1 MRRSTST
8 AAAGLA
14 ISLAA
19 ALSPVAPATA
29 LTPAGLATGPAATL
43 RAEPLATTSAA
54 GPLTEHQVT
63 LVTGDVVQLRT
74 DADGRRLAAVLP
86 DEGDPAPGYL
96 VQQSAAGMYV
106 FPREAMRLLAAG
118 RLDQELFNVTSLVEQ
133 GYDDASR
140 STLPLLVAGGPAAGR
155 PGLDVPGAVAGPAF
169 PTLGLAAVG
178 VDKDRARAFWAGL
191 SGALA
196 RGQGTAAASGE
207 GIRKVW
213 LDAQVRATLDDS
225 VPQIGA
231 PAAWAAGYTGRK
243 INLAVLD
250 TGVDATHPD
259 LAGRVVKT
267 VNFIDGDDAVD
278 HHGHGTHVAAT
289 AAGTGAA
296 SGGSRRGVA
305 YRSRLFVGKVLD
317 GKGSGSYSTVIAGMR
332 WAVEE
337 GADIINMSLGARPTS
352 GKDPMSRALN
362 RLSARSGAL
371 FVVSAGNAYN
381 EGSVS
386 TPATAD
392 AALAVGAVTKR
403 NALARFSSKG
413 PRRGDLAVKPEIT
426 GPGVHIVAARAA
438 GTALGDVV
446 DDDYT
451 RLSGTSMAA
460 PHVAGAAAILAQ
472 RHPRWTAE
480 KLKAALVS
488 TAKPS
493 ARPSVYEQGAG
504 RVDVDRAVR
513 QRVLA
518 RPGVLSLPIARWP
531 HDDGEVRSDEVV
543 YRNKSAKQMT
553 LDLALEAATRNGDRD
568 PAAPLSVSPRTLTL
582 PAGGRATARVTA
594 DSSLGKIGTY
604 GALLTAR
611 QRGADTAQ
619 QVVLRTA
626 VGFTKE
632 EEKYTLTVKA
642 RDRGGPSVGVAEV
655 VSLTGRPNRFEFIF
669 GRTRF
674 RLPVKD
680 YSAMG
685 YVIGFG
691 RRDPIVL
698 AGEPTLR
705 LDRDRKVV
713 LDERESTPITVR
725 LPRATVPDF
734 GTVGYSREVPR
745 LSFGSTFFVVGGTQL
760 KAVPTEPVTPGEFV
774 FTTQF
779 GGHAPRDTRRDYRYD
794 VILQEKDRIPAD
806 LDYDLGADDLA
817 RVDNAYHGQ
826 QPQQKVLVGKFGFAP
841 GDSSAFTILRPTR
854 VPLQRAEFVSANGTE
869 WGTIVGVGPS
879 RHLAVFREAFR
890 AYEPGERVAT
900 SWLRQIARP
909 DLSAGERYL
918 RDVGL
923 PPYRRGNRIFAVVP
937 EFVDAA
943 GHLGDISPVDR
954 SSFGLYGGGR
964 RLTGG
969 EHIFLYRGVKVPKDV
984 SKFRLYLT
992 TERKTPWWGLS
1003 TKVKTAWRFVS
1014 TPTEGERVTLPLLNP
1029 TYDVPVDLRN
1039 RAPDDGRFVFGVTV
1053 TPPEGATASPLHRFR
1068 VKASFDGGRTW
1079 RFGRTRVLG
1088 GGQYAVALR
1097 HPPKERTDGF
1107 VALKMHAA
1115 DDSGNRVWQSVERAY
1130 RLTKSS

>member
-1 MRRSTST
+1 MRRSMST

-19 ALSPVAPATA
+19 ALSPAAPATA

-43 RAEPLATTSAA
+43 RAEPLGTIPAA
-54 GPLTEHQVT
+54 GPLSEHQVT

-178 VDKDRARAFWAGL
+178 VEKDRARAFWAGL

-196 RGQGTAAASGE
+196 RGRGTAAASSGA
-207 GIRKVW
+207 IRKVW

-231 PAAWAAGYTGRK
+231 PAAWAAGYTGRRV
-243 INLAVLD
+243 NLAVLD
-250 TGVDATHPD
+250 TGVDVTHPD

-267 VNFIDGDDAVD
+267 ANFTDEDDAVD

-317 GKGSGSYSTVIAGMR
+317 GKGSGSSSTVIAGMR

-337 GADIINMSLGARPTS
+337 GADVINMSLGGPPTK
-352 GKDPMSRALN
+352 GRDPMSRALN
-362 RLSARSGAL
+362 RLSAESGAL
-371 FVVSAGNAYN
+371 FVVAAGNSYN
-381 EGSVS
+381 DQTVGS
-386 TPATAD
+386 PATAD

-413 PRRGDLAVKPEIT
+413 PRRGDLAIKPEIT
-426 GPGVHIVAARAA
+426 APGVRIVAARAA

-472 RHPRWTAE
+472 RHPRWTAG

-488 TAKPS
+488 TARPS
-493 ARPSVYEQGAG
+493 ARPTVYEQGAG
-504 RVDVDRAVR
+504 RVDVDRVVR

-518 RPGVLSLPIARWP
+518 RPGVLSLPVARWP
-531 HDDGEVRSDEVV
+531 HDDGEVRSDEVT

-582 PAGGRATARVTA
+582 PAGGRATVTVTA

-611 QRGADTAQ
+611 QRGVEAAQ
-619 QVVLRTA
+619 GVVLRTA

-632 EEKYTLTVKA
+632 AEKYTLTFKA
-642 RDRGGPSVGVAEV
+642 RDRGGP
-655 VSLTGRPNRFEFIF
+655 VSG
-669 GRTRF
+669 
-674 RLPVKD
+674 
-680 YSAMG
+680 S
-685 YVIGFG
+685 
-691 RRDPIVL
+691 
-698 AGEPTLR
+698 
-705 LDRDRKVV
+705 
-713 LDERESTPITVR
+713 
-725 LPRATVPDF
+725 PR
-734 GTVGYSREVPR
+734 
-745 LSFGSTFFVVGGTQL
+745 
-760 KAVPTEPVTPGEFV
+760 
-774 FTTQF
+774 
-779 GGHAPRDTRRDYRYD
+779 
-794 VILQEKDRIPAD
+794 
-806 LDYDLGADDLA
+806 
-817 RVDNAYHGQ
+817 
-826 QPQQKVLVGKFGFAP
+826 
-841 GDSSAFTILRPTR
+841 
-854 VPLQRAEFVSANGTE
+854 
-869 WGTIVGVGPS
+869 S
-879 RHLAVFREAFR
+879 RH
-890 AYEPGERVAT
+890 
-900 SWLRQIARP
+900 
-909 DLSAGERYL
+909 
-918 RDVGL
+918 
-923 PPYRRGNRIFAVVP
+923 
-937 EFVDAA
+937 
-943 GHLGDISPVDR
+943 
-954 SSFGLYGGGR
+954 
-964 RLTGG
+964 
-969 EHIFLYRGVKVPKDV
+969 
-984 SKFRLYLT
+984 
-992 TERKTPWWGLS
+992 
-1003 TKVKTAWRFVS
+1003 
-1014 TPTEGERVTLPLLNP
+1014 
-1029 TYDVPVDLRN
+1029 
-1039 RAPDDGRFVFGVTV
+1039 
-1053 TPPEGATASPLHRFR
+1053 
-1068 VKASFDGGRTW
+1068 
-1079 RFGRTRVLG
+1079 
-1088 GGQYAVALR
+1088 
-1097 HPPKERTDGF
+1097 
-1107 VALKMHAA
+1107 
-1115 DDSGNRVWQSVERAY
+1115 
-1130 RLTKSS
+1130 

>member
-1 MRRSTST
+1 MRRSMST

-19 ALSPVAPATA
+19 ALSPAAPATA

-43 RAEPLATTSAA
+43 RAEPLGTIPAA
-54 GPLTEHQVT
+54 GPLSEHQVT

-118 RLDQELFNVTSLVEQ
+118 RLDQELFNVTGLVEQ

-140 STLPLLVAGGPAAGR
+140 DTLPLLLVGGPAAGR

-196 RGQGTAAASGE
+196 RGRGTAAASSGA
-207 GIRKVW
+207 IRKVW

-231 PAAWAAGYTGRK
+231 PAAWAAGYTGRRV
-243 INLAVLD
+243 NLAVLD
-250 TGVDATHPD
+250 TGVDVTHPD

-267 VNFIDGDDAVD
+267 ANFTDEDDAVD

-289 AAGTGAA
+289 AVGTGAA

-317 GKGSGSYSTVIAGMR
+317 GKGSGSSSTVIAGMR

-337 GADIINMSLGARPTS
+337 GADVINMSLGGPPTK
-352 GKDPMSRALN
+352 GRDPMSRALN
-362 RLSARSGAL
+362 RLSAESGAL
-371 FVVSAGNAYN
+371 FVVAAGNSYN
-381 EGSVS
+381 DQTVGS
-386 TPATAD
+386 PATAD

-413 PRRGDLAVKPEIT
+413 PRRGDLAIKPEIT
-426 GPGVHIVAARAA
+426 APGVRIVAARAA

-472 RHPRWTAE
+472 RHPRWTAQ

-513 QRVLA
+513 QRALA
-518 RPGVLSLPIARWP
+518 RPGVLSLPAARWP
-531 HDDGEVRSDEVV
+531 HDDGEVRSDEVT

-582 PAGGRATARVTA
+582 PAGGRATVTVTA

-611 QRGADTAQ
+611 QRGVEAAQ
-619 QVVLRTA
+619 GVLLRTA

-632 EEKYTLTVKA
+632 AEKYTLT
-642 RDRGGPSVGVAEV
+642 
-655 VSLTGRPNRFEFIF
+655 F
-669 GRTRF
+669 
-674 RLPVKD
+674 
-680 YSAMG
+680 
-685 YVIGFG
+685 
-691 RRDPIVL
+691 
-698 AGEPTLR
+698 
-705 LDRDRKVV
+705 
-713 LDERESTPITVR
+713 
-725 LPRATVPDF
+725 
-734 GTVGYSREVPR
+734 
-745 LSFGSTFFVVGGTQL
+745 
-760 KAVPTEPVTPGEFV
+760 
-774 FTTQF
+774 
-779 GGHAPRDTRRDYRYD
+779 
-794 VILQEKDRIPAD
+794 
-806 LDYDLGADDLA
+806 
-817 RVDNAYHGQ
+817 
-826 QPQQKVLVGKFGFAP
+826 
-841 GDSSAFTILRPTR
+841 
-854 VPLQRAEFVSANGTE
+854 
-869 WGTIVGVGPS
+869 
-879 RHLAVFREAFR
+879 
-890 AYEPGERVAT
+890 
-900 SWLRQIARP
+900 
-909 DLSAGERYL
+909 
-918 RDVGL
+918 
-923 PPYRRGNRIFAVVP
+923 
-937 EFVDAA
+937 
-943 GHLGDISPVDR
+943 
-954 SSFGLYGGGR
+954 
-964 RLTGG
+964 
-969 EHIFLYRGVKVPKDV
+969 
-984 SKFRLYLT
+984 
-992 TERKTPWWGLS
+992 
-1003 TKVKTAWRFVS
+1003 
-1014 TPTEGERVTLPLLNP
+1014 
-1029 TYDVPVDLRN
+1029 
-1039 RAPDDGRFVFGVTV
+1039 
-1053 TPPEGATASPLHRFR
+1053 
-1068 VKASFDGGRTW
+1068 
-1079 RFGRTRVLG
+1079 
-1088 GGQYAVALR
+1088 
-1097 HPPKERTDGF
+1097 
-1107 VALKMHAA
+1107 
-1115 DDSGNRVWQSVERAY
+1115 
-1130 RLTKSS
+1130 